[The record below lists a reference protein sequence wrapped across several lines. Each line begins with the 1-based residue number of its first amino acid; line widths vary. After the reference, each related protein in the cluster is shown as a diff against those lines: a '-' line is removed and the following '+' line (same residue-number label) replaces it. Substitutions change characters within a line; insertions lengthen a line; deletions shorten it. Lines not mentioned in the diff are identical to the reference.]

1 MTQKCEL
8 PNDKSAVSEKS
19 CSREITRKEFIDTVV
34 KRAALAGGLAV
45 GYKVVDRFLVPPAYA
60 QTSQSNQLPS
70 QNSNLNS
77 VSDSIPSLPGST

>member
-1 MTQKCEL
+1 MTEKYDSQ
-8 PNDKSAVSEKS
+8 KS

-60 QTSQSNQLPS
+60 AASGGSAIPS
-70 QNSNLNS
+70 HNSNLNS
-77 VSDSIPSLPGST
+77 PGTIDSLPGLPGST